1 MQKNL
6 TLNPHLTVHTRK
18 LHWTNTF
25 DDDDENIKFD
35 IIIGCDITYDVNN
48 FDDIFA
54 TIKKCLLPSGVLY
67 ICHDNDSCPLSKRA
81 LQGLK
86 DQASALN
93 LSIEDLDYREC
104 VGESY
109 YSDSVKIWRFEYE

>member
-1 MQKNL
+1 
-6 TLNPHLTVHTRK
+6 VHTRK
-18 LHWTNTF
+18 LHWTNTCN
-25 DDDDENIKFD
+25 DAVDFD
-35 IIIGCDITYDVNN
+35 IIFGCDITYDVNN

-86 DQASALN
+86 DQAVTLELN
-93 LSIEDLDYREC
+93 MEEVQYRDH
-104 VGESY
+104 VGESF
-109 YSDSVKIWRFEYE
+109 YSDSVKIWRFQYEKKK